1 MATKAE
7 HELTERCIQSHLNMI
22 KHHRKAILDLKR
34 KMMAE
39 LQIETQ
45 PLAIEIKK

>member
-7 HELTERCIQSHLNMI
+7 HELIERCIQSHLNMI

-34 KMMAE
+34 KMMVE
-39 LQIETQ
+39 PQIETRT
-45 PLAIEIKK
+45 LDIEIIK